1 MSTFPP
7 GLSEQTVPP
16 KLAEVMEQPSQSE
29 SQLKYSVRD
38 PEDDEKKKLAQD
50 ELILKDCVESN

>member
-1 MSTFPP
+1 MSIFPP
-7 GLSEQTVPP
+7 GLSEQTAPP

-29 SQLKYSVRD
+29 SQLKFSVRD
-38 PEDDEKKKLAQD
+38 PEDDEKKLAQD